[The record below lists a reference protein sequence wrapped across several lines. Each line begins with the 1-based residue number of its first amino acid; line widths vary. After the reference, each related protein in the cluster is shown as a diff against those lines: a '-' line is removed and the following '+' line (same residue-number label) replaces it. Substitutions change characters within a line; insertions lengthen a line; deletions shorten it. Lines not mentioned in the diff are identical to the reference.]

1 MKQKTILLILL
12 SFFAGIGVST
22 IIFLTMLVRHEF
34 EMIMPKT
41 AFEGDLFKYLTGES
55 REEILQ
61 RLDEERQEFAKEKG
75 YESRE
80 ELLQRGDEAL
90 RKIAQ
95 EKGYESIEKWH
106 ESNQYEFE
114 ISIPKTI
121 WGEDLQGYLTGE
133 SPEETSKRID
143 EEKQKFAEKKGF
155 ENWEKMLDAEMDN
168 IENTEEQ
175 ENTDNRKDEDG
186 FEQKD

>member
-1 MKQKTILLILL
+1 MKKKTILLILL
-12 SFFAGIGVST
+12 SFFVGIGVST
-22 IIFLTMLVRHEF
+22 IFFLTMLVRHEF
-34 EMIMPKT
+34 KMIMPKT
-41 AFEGDLFKYLTGES
+41 AFEGDLFKYFTGES

-61 RLDEERQEFAKEKG
+61 RLDEAGQKIAEEKG

-90 RKIAQ
+90 QKIAE
-95 EKGYESIEKWH
+95 EKGYESSEKWL

-114 ISIPKTI
+114 ISRPRTI
-121 WGEDLQGYLTGE
+121 WGEDLQGYLAGE

-143 EEKQKFAEKKGF
+143 EERQNFAEKKGF
-155 ENWEKMLDAEMDN
+155 ESWEKMLDAEMAN
-168 IENTEEQ
+168 IEITEEK